1 MSSHGQTA
9 AEASTSAAEASTS
22 AAEAS
27 TSAAEAS
34 TSAAAE
40 ASTSAAEA
48 STSAAEASTSA
59 EEGPSQVSLRSEKE
73 PVPSTSSQPPT
84 KRPRRRNSVLAF
96 LKKQAAKDEARDA
109 AL

>member
-9 AEASTSAAEASTS
+9 AEASTSA
-22 AAEAS
+22 
-27 TSAAEAS
+27 
-34 TSAAAE
+34 
-40 ASTSAAEA
+40 
-48 STSAAEASTSA
+48 AAEASTSA